1 MQKDETVSAWS
12 RAWLIAIA
20 AAIAFYL
27 VLPILVIVPMSFTDA
42 AFLKFPPPRL
52 SWRWYEAFLGSER
65 WMDALRTSL
74 IVAAGTVAVATP
86 LGTLA
91 AWGVFT
97 SRSRW
102 ADLVWLAIMAPLVVP
117 IVLIGIS
124 LFFVYARFELNGTLT
139 GLILAHAMH
148 AVPYVFVTVASG
160 LATFDANQP
169 RVAQS
174 LGASPFYAFMTV
186 TLPQIRF
193 SVLAGA
199 FLAFLA
205 SFDEVVIALFV
216 SGGEH
221 TTLPKLMFQ
230 ELRLS
235 LDPTIA
241 AVSSLMLLVA
251 LTVLVVSQV
260 LSARERSART
270 T

>member
-1 MQKDETVSAWS
+1 
-12 RAWLIAIA
+12 
-20 AAIAFYL
+20 
-27 VLPILVIVPMSFTDA
+27 
-42 AFLKFPPPRL
+42 
-52 SWRWYEAFLGSER
+52 
-65 WMDALRTSL
+65 
-74 IVAAGTVAVATP
+74 
-86 LGTLA
+86 
-91 AWGVFT
+91 
-97 SRSRW
+97 
-102 ADLVWLAIMAPLVVP
+102 
-117 IVLIGIS
+117 
-124 LFFVYARFELNGTLT
+124 
-139 GLILAHAMH
+139 
-148 AVPYVFVTVASG
+148 
-160 LATFDANQP
+160 
-169 RVAQS
+169 
-174 LGASPFYAFMTV
+174 MTV